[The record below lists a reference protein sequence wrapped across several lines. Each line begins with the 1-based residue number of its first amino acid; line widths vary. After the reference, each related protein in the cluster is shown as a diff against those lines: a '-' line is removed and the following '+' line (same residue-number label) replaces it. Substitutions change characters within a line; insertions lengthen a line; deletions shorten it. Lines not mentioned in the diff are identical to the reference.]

1 MDAIHTLAS
10 VDSDLASAIS
20 THAETIAGPD
30 GFILV
35 TGSLSVAAAAC
46 DVLHLGGF

>member
-1 MDAIHTLAS
+1 VAS
-10 VDSDLASAIS
+10 VDSDLASAI

-35 TGSLSVAAAAC
+35 TGSLSVAAAAR